1 MLCSDSQ
8 PKRGFC
14 AGMMRSVV
22 FTVILLFAVHAVAI
36 AQNKLDPTA
45 DPISG
50 RATLSA
56 GFTPDPY
63 KVRAKSGG
71 TINVSELGLCTGCRG
86 YASKAPDFKLHW
98 SGGSGSLRIFFEA
111 DDRTKDA
118 TLVINT
124 PNGTWIGNDDAFS
137 GTNNPMLILS
147 GYGEGRYDIWIG
159 SYRSGEYIAG
169 SLTITE
175 LELTPQGTSSTTA
188 TTASSSDGL
197 CSSCDAIT
205 GTFRLAEDFTPDPF
219 TIRLNSGGTINVSSQ
234 NLCSTCRGHA
244 TRSPDIKLMWTGSS
258 SDLRIYF
265 EADDNSKDATIIVN
279 TPNGTWLGNDDAFS
293 GTRNPMLQLS
303 GYGEGRYDIWVGSYT
318 SGEYISGT
326 LTITE
331 LNRQPR

>member
-1 MLCSDSQ
+1 ML
-8 PKRGFC
+8 
-14 AGMMRSVV
+14 RSCL
-22 FTVILLFAVHAVAI
+22 FTIILLFLAHTASFS
-36 AQNKLDPTA
+36 QNKLDPTA

-50 RATLSA
+50 RAQLSA

-71 TINVSELGLCTGCRG
+71 TINVSGLGLCTGCRG

-118 TLVINT
+118 TLIINT

-147 GYGEGRYDIWIG
+147 GYGEGRYDIWVG
-159 SYRSGEYIAG
+159 SYSSGEYIAG

-175 LELTPQGTSSTTA
+175 LELTPQGTSGTTA
-188 TTASSSDGL
+188 PAASTGSSTDAL
-197 CSSCDAIT
+197 CSSCDPIT

-219 TIRLNSGGTINVSSQ
+219 TVRLNSGGTVEVSRL
-234 NLCSTCRGHA
+234 NLCTGCRGYA
-244 TRSPDIKLMWTGSS
+244 TRSPDIKLIWTGSS

-293 GTRNPMLQLS
+293 GTRNPMLRLS
-303 GYGEGRYDIWVGSYT
+303 GYGEGRYDIWVGSYN

-331 LNRQPR
+331 LNSQPR